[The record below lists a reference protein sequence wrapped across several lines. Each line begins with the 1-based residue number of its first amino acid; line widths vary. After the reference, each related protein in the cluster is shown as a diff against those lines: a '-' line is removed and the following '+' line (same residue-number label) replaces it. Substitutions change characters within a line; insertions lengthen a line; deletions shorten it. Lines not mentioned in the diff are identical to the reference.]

1 MTSIRTMSGA
11 SADLDDARL
20 EELRTTIR
28 GEVVTPDDPGYDEVR
43 AVHNAIYDRRPGLVI
58 RCRGTADVV
67 DAVALARE
75 LDLLVAVRGAGHSV
89 AGHSA
94 PDGGLLIDLSL
105 MTGVTVDRA
114 TGVTTVQGGATWGD
128 VDRETQL
135 FGRAVPGG
143 IISTTGVGGLTTGG
157 GLGWLHRAYGLSCD
171 SIRSAQVVTADGA
184 VVRAAAADDDGD
196 PELLWAIRGGG
207 GNFGVV
213 TSFEFDSHPVGPMVF
228 QAAPVYAMAGCAPV
242 FRAWVEWCRAAPDEV
257 TSRALLWT
265 FPEVEALPPEIRGQ
279 DALILAAIHC
289 GPADEGERVLA
300 PLRSMGTP
308 LADLSMAL
316 PFRMAQNGFD
326 PFFAKG
332 EMRSYWKSLYL
343 DDLGDEAVDLI
354 VGMGMDRPH
363 PMTLVHVPLMG
374 GATSR
379 VATADSAFGER
390 EAAFMLSIDGN
401 WADAA
406 TDEAG
411 VAWVRAMVDD
421 AMRLPGA
428 RGTYLNF
435 NSEAVADDE
444 TRAAAFGANLAR
456 LVAVKDG
463 YDPGNRFR
471 LNANIAPSGGLP
483 GPRPAVEQVV
493 DLAAERARQRTS

>member
-1 MTSIRTMSGA
+1 MTTVRTMSGG
-11 SADLDDARL
+11 SVDLDDARL
-20 EELRTTIR
+20 AELRAVIR

-43 AVHNAIYDRRPGLVI
+43 AVHNAIFDRRPGLVV
-58 RCRGTADVV
+58 RCSGTADVV

-75 LDLLVAVRGAGHSV
+75 LDLLVAVRGGGHSV

-94 PDGGLLIDLSL
+94 TDGGLLIDLSS
-105 MTGVTVDRA
+105 MTGVTVDPES
-114 TGVTTVQGGATWGD
+114 GVTTVQGGATWGD

-171 SIRSAQVVTADGA
+171 SVRAAQVVTADGT
-184 VVRAAAADDDGD
+184 VVRAGTDGGGD
-196 PELLWAIRGGG
+196 PELLWALRGGG

-213 TSFEFDSHPVGPMVF
+213 TSFEFDSHPVGPMVY
-228 QAAPVYAMAGCAPV
+228 QAAPVYPMAGCAPV
-242 FRAWVEWCRAAPDEV
+242 FRAWVEWCRTAPDEV

-265 FPEVEALPPEIRGQ
+265 FPDVEALPPEIRGQ
-279 DALILAAIHC
+279 DVLILATIHC
-289 GPADEGERVLA
+289 GPADEGERALA

-308 LADLSMAL
+308 TADLSMAL
-316 PFRMAQNGFD
+316 PFRMAQSGFD

-343 DDLGDEAVDLI
+343 DDIGDAAADLI
-354 VGMGMDRPH
+354 IGMAMDRPH
-363 PMTLVHVPLMG
+363 PMTLVHLPLMG

-390 EAAFMLSIDGN
+390 DAAFMLSIDGN
-401 WADAA
+401 WDDAG

-411 VAWVRAMVDD
+411 IAWVHARHED
-421 AMRLPGA
+421 AMALPGA

-435 NSEAVADDE
+435 HSQAVADDE
-444 TRAAAFGANLAR
+444 IRAAAFGANLAR
-456 LVAVKDG
+456 LTAVKAR
-463 YDPGNRFR
+463 YDPDNRFR
-471 LNANIAPSGGLP
+471 LNANVASSSLP
-483 GPRPAVEQVV
+483 GPRPAAEQVV
-493 DLAAERARQRTS
+493 DISGRARQRS

>member
-1 MTSIRTMSGA
+1 MTSITTLSGTPA
-11 SADLDDARL
+11 ELADDRL

-28 GEVVTPDDPGYDEVR
+28 GDVVTPDDDGYDEIR

-58 RCRGTADVV
+58 RCRGAADVV
-67 DAVALARE
+67 DALALARE
-75 LDLLVAVRGAGHSV
+75 LDLLVAVRGGGHSV
-89 AGHSA
+89 AGHSGT
-94 PDGGLLIDLSL
+94 DGGLLVDLSL
-105 MTGVTVDRA
+105 MTGVTVDPD
-114 TGVTTVQGGATWGD
+114 TGVTTAQGGATWAD

-157 GLGWLHRAYGLSCD
+157 GLGWLHRAYGLACD
-171 SIRSAQVVTADGA
+171 SIRSAQVVTADGS
-184 VVRAAAADDDGD
+184 VVRAGSADEGGD
-196 PELLWAIRGGG
+196 PDLLWAIRGGG

-228 QAAPVYAMAGCAPV
+228 QAAPVYAMAGSAPI
-242 FRAWVEWCRAAPDEV
+242 FKAWVEWARNAPDEV
-257 TSRALLWT
+257 TTRALYWT
-265 FPEVEALPPEIRGQ
+265 FPDAEALPPEIRGQ

-289 GPADEGERVLA
+289 GDPAEGERVLA

-316 PFRMAQNGFD
+316 PYRMAQSGFD

-343 DDLGDEAVDLI
+343 DDIGDDAIDMILDRA
-354 VGMGMDRPH
+354 MNRPH
-363 PMTLVHVPLMG
+363 PMTLIHLPLMG
-374 GATSR
+374 GATGR
-379 VATADSAFGER
+379 VAIEDSAFGDR
-390 EAAFMLSIDGN
+390 SAPFMLSIDGN

-406 TDEAG
+406 DDEAG
-411 VAWVRAMVDD
+411 IAWVRAMVD
-421 AMRLPGA
+421 ASMALPGA

-444 TRAAAFGANLAR
+444 TREAAFGANLAR
-456 LVAVKDG
+456 LTAVKDR

-471 LNANIAPSGGLP
+471 LNANVAPSSGVP
-483 GPRPAVEQVV
+483 GQRESTDSVV
-493 DLAAERARQRTS
+493 DVTARARQRT